1 MATWEVL
8 GKRLSDV
15 ITYEEHD
22 AQRYSRENISV
33 AASQTLVVGSLVVST
48 TGIGGTFVEFDGSQT
63 LTSAVVGIV
72 AQPLTT
78 DATGGAQTVMV
89 CRHAR
94 YLSANLTWKS
104 GVTTL
109 QKTAFTNAL
118 LTAGVVPSA
127 GV

>member
-1 MATWEVL
+1 MVWETL

-15 ITYEEHD
+15 ITYEDDER
-22 AQRYSRENISV
+22 QRFSRESVNV

-48 TGIGGTFVEFDGSQT
+48 AGIGGTFVEYDGSQT

-72 AQPLTT
+72 VQSLST
-78 DATGGAQTVMV
+78 DATGGAQTVIV

-94 YLSANLTWKS
+94 YLPANLTWKT

-109 QKTAFTNAL
+109 QKTAFTDAL
-118 LTAGVVPSA
+118 ATKGVVPST

>member
-15 ITYEEHD
+15 ITYEED
-22 AQRYSRENISV
+22 EIQRYSRENINV
-33 AASQTLVVGSLVVST
+33 AASQSLVVGSLVVST
-48 TGIGGTFVEFDGSQT
+48 TGIGGTFSEYDGSQV

-72 AQPLTT
+72 VQPLTT
-78 DATGGAQTVMV
+78 DSSGGAQTVMV

-94 YLSANLTWKS
+94 YLPNNLTWKS

-109 QKTAFTNAL
+109 QKTAFTTAL
-118 LTAGVVPSA
+118 TAAGVVPSS

>member
-8 GKRLSDV
+8 GNRLSDV
-15 ITYEEHD
+15 ITYEED
-22 AQRYSRENISV
+22 ERQRFSRENINV

-63 LTSAVVGIV
+63 LTSADVGIV
-72 AQPLTT
+72 VQPLTT
-78 DATGGAQTVMV
+78 DSTGGAQTVMI

-94 YLSANLTWKS
+94 YLPANLTWKS

-118 LTAGVVPSA
+118 LTKGVVPSS

>member
-15 ITYEEHD
+15 ITYEESER
-22 AQRYSRENISV
+22 QRYSRENINV
-33 AASQTLVVGSLVVST
+33 AASQSLVIGSLVVST
-48 TGIGGTFVEFDGSQT
+48 TGIGGTFVEYDGSQT
-63 LTSAVVGIV
+63 LTTAVVGIV
-72 AQPLTT
+72 VNALTT
-78 DATGGAQTVMV
+78 DSTGGAQTVMV

-94 YLSANLTWKS
+94 YLPANLTWKA
-104 GVTTL
+104 GTTTL

-118 LTAGVVPSA
+118 LTAGVVPSS

>member
-15 ITYEEHD
+15 ITYEESER
-22 AQRYSRENISV
+22 QRYSRENINV
-33 AASQTLVVGSLVVST
+33 AASQSLVIGSLVVST
-48 TGIGGTFVEFDGSQT
+48 TGIGGTFVEYDGSQT
-63 LTSAVVGIV
+63 LTTAVVGIV
-72 AQPLTT
+72 VNALTT
-78 DATGGAQTVMV
+78 DSTGGAQTVMV

-94 YLSANLTWKS
+94 YLPANLTWKS

-118 LTAGVVPSA
+118 LTAGVVPSS

>member
-1 MATWEVL
+1 MATWGVL

-15 ITYEEHD
+15 ITYEED
-22 AQRYSRENISV
+22 EIQRYSRENINV
-33 AASQTLVVGSLVVST
+33 AASQSLVVGSLVVST
-48 TGIGGTFVEFDGSQT
+48 TGIGGTFTEYDGSQV

-72 AQPLTT
+72 VQPLTT
-78 DATGGAQTVMV
+78 DSSGAQTVMV

-94 YLSANLTWKS
+94 YLPNNLTWKS

-109 QKTAFTNAL
+109 QKTAFTTAL
-118 LTAGVVPSA
+118 TAAGVVPSS

>member
-8 GKRLSDV
+8 RKRLSDV
-15 ITYEEHD
+15 ITYEESER
-22 AQRYSRENISV
+22 QRYSRENINV
-33 AASQTLVVGSLVVST
+33 AASQSLVIGSLVVST
-48 TGIGGTFVEFDGSQT
+48 TGIGGTFVEYDGSQT
-63 LTSAVVGIV
+63 LTTAVVGIV
-72 AQPLTT
+72 VNALTT
-78 DATGGAQTVMV
+78 DSTGGAQTVMV

-94 YLSANLTWKS
+94 YLPANLTWKS

-118 LTAGVVPSA
+118 LTAGVVPSS